1 MSGCKFCE
9 AFGKWKQIEE
19 FDKEH
24 PEFRMTKERI
34 YREYNVALVIRSWAK
49 GKKATAGRT
58 TDYRHMGI
66 GFKLN
71 YCPECG
77 KKVK

>member
-1 MSGCKFCE
+1 MSDCKFCK
-9 AFGKWKQIEE
+9 ALNNWKDVER
-19 FDKEH
+19 FDIEH

-34 YREYNVALVIRSWAK
+34 YREYNVALVIRSWVK
-49 GKKATAGRT
+49 GKKSTAGRT

-77 KKVK
+77 KKV

>member
-9 AFGKWKQIEE
+9 ALGKWKQIEE

-34 YREYNVALVIRSWAK
+34 YKEYNVALVIRSWAK
-49 GKKATAGRT
+49 GKKATAGRL